1 MKKFVVFGNPIA
13 HSKSPLIH
21 RLFAEQF
28 GLQIDYQAQLS
39 VESDFEADVRTL
51 QQSGFSGCNVT
62 MPFKLQA
69 FQLADELSE
78 RAKIA
83 GAVNT
88 LSLYPDKIVADNTDG
103 QGLVGDLALTISL
116 KGRHILLLGAGGAAK
131 GCIYPLFQAGVSKIS
146 IWNRSHEKAQQLAKQ
161 LHSLGDITAV
171 TTEQL
176 FGLQPEIIVNSTA
189 SSVSGA
195 IPDIC
200 SEVFS
205 AAELA
210 YDMFYQDEL
219 TSFLNFAQANN
230 DHITLK
236 DGLGMLVGQAAE
248 SFRIWHGVQPDI
260 NKVTRYLRQP

>member
-28 GLQIDYQAQLS
+28 NLEIDYQTQLS
-39 VESDFEADVRTL
+39 VESNFETDVRAL

-62 MPFKLQA
+62 LPFKEQA

-78 RAKIA
+78 GAKIA

-88 LSLYPDKIVADNTDG
+88 LSLFPDKIVADNTDG
-103 QGLVGDLALTISL
+103 QGLVGDLLLSLSL
-116 KGRHILLLGAGGAAK
+116 KGRHILLLGAGGAAR

-146 IWNRSHEKAQQLAKQ
+146 LWNRSHDKAERLVTQLQ
-161 LHSLGDITAV
+161 SLGDIAV
-171 TTEQL
+171 VTGEQL
-176 FGLQPEIIVNSTA
+176 FGLQPDIIVNSTA

-195 IPDIC
+195 VPDIC

-205 AAELA
+205 SAQLA

-219 TSFLNFAQANN
+219 TSFLTFAQANN
-230 DHITLK
+230 DNIQLK

-260 NKVTRYLRQP
+260 AKVTRFLRQT